1 MDWDA
6 IGAIS
11 EAIGAMAVVIS
22 LIYVGTQ
29 IRHNT
34 KTSRDEAVREIYVA
48 TGDQFTVMADP
59 VNAQCVLKG
68 LDNYGDLSSEEKYR
82 FDNLMCALIN
92 LVESSVMSN
101 DADLLQ
107 DESVEAWAHYL
118 GPRYFT
124 YPGMHDWWKEAR
136 MVFAPSTQA
145 WIDREIER
153 RKTED
158 RVLGGSK

>member
-6 IGAIS
+6 IGAFS

-34 KTSRDEAVREIYVA
+34 RTSRDEAMRAIYLA
-48 TGDQFTVMADP
+48 TTDQFTAMADP

-68 LDNYGDLSSEEKYR
+68 LDSFRSLSTEEKYR

-101 DADLLQ
+101 DADLLL
-107 DESVEAWAHYL
+107 DESVEAWADFL

-124 YPGMHDWWKEAR
+124 HPGAREWWNYAR
-136 MVFAPSTQA
+136 MVFAPSTRV
-145 WIDREIER
+145 WIDREIE
-153 RKTED
+153 KWKSDE
-158 RVLGGSK
+158 